1 MLGTGTQLDP
11 YQITTVSQFRSMN
24 DSTAYFK
31 LMNDL
36 DVNDT
41 QWASGWTEASISF
54 SNFDG
59 DGYEIRNI
67 NHVGTS
73 ATNAI
78 RIDSTRGTIRNV
90 NFRNFVSIGSN
101 SCFYKQGGYNL
112 HFIDCTFGFDVS
124 VNYIF
129 DIGALVLE
137 RCAFTFKGKLNNGFN
152 GSLYA
157 GTSMAN
163 SHIKLDGLKIPNNL
177 ITISSTRV
185 SVLGS
190 ATKDVSGTSRWFNGA
205 SQCFVAVDMADSAYR
220 PTAFGIVNPTSP
232 CFYDKDLLGATLTS
246 QTNVHA
252 LTTAQCKDKDYL
264 NSIGF
269 LVV

>member
-11 YQITTVSQFRSMN
+11 YQITTVAEFRSMN

-36 DVNDT
+36 DVNDSE
-41 QWASGWTEASISF
+41 WASGWTSASISF

-59 DGYEIRNI
+59 DGHEIRNI

-78 RIDSTRGTIRNV
+78 KISSTRGTIQNV
-90 NFRNFVSIGSN
+90 NFRNFVSTGN

-112 HFIDCTFGFDVS
+112 YFKNCSFDFSVS

-129 DIGALVLE
+129 DISAIMIENCSFML
-137 RCAFTFKGKLNNGFN
+137 KGKLDNSFN
-152 GSLYA
+152 GSIYA
-157 GTSMAN
+157 EQSMTN
-163 SHIKLDGLKIPNNL
+163 SHIKLDGLKLPNNF
-177 ITISSTRV
+177 ITIPSTRV
-185 SVLGS
+185 SILGS
-190 ATKDVSGTSRWFNGA
+190 ATKDVSGTLRWFNNA
-205 SQCFVAVDMADSAYR
+205 SQCFVAVDMVDSPYR
-220 PTAFGIVNPTSP
+220 PEAFAKSNPSSS
-232 CFYDKDLLGATLTS
+232 CFYDKDLLGATMTT

-252 LTTAQCKDKDYL
+252 LTTAQCKDKNYL